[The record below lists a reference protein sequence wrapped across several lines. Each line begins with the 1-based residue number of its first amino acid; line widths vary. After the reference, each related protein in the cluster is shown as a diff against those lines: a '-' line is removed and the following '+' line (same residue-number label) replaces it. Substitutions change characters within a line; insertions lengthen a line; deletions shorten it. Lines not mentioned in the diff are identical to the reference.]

1 MFTFRE
7 LPLPIVQAP
16 MAGGPSTP
24 ELVAAVGAAGGFG
37 FLAAGYLSAT
47 QLAADIARTRTLT
60 DAPFGVN
67 LFVPQASVAKI
78 AELQAYRLELLPE
91 AARYGVELPELVLE
105 ASEADGVDNDDW
117 DAKLSVL
124 EASGP
129 AVASFTF
136 GLPPIAVVERLH
148 TAGIVVVATVTS
160 VAEAVQAVNVGVDVL
175 CAQGPGAG
183 GHRGTFDPA
192 ATLATQ
198 PLERLL
204 DSLVALTELPI
215 IAAGGIASSADV
227 HRVLS
232 HGAVAAQAGTAFLQ
246 APEAG
251 TKPAHRAALG
261 SAEFVDTAVTRA
273 FSGRAARG
281 LVNRFLQAH
290 ATAPLGY
297 PEVNRLTGP
306 LRAAAAAAGDPH
318 GMALWAGTGH
328 RLVRARPA
336 AEITRM
342 LAG

>member
-1 MFTFRE
+1 
-7 LPLPIVQAP
+7 

-24 ELVAAVGAAGGFG
+24 ELVAAVSAAGGFG
-37 FLAAGYLSAT
+37 FLAAGYLTAA
-47 QLAADIARTRTLT
+47 QLATDIARTRALT

-67 LFVPQASVAKI
+67 VFVPQASVAKI

-91 AARYGVELPELVLE
+91 AARYGVELPDIALTKPDE
-105 ASEADGVDNDDW
+105 SDDGQATERSGGDGIDTDDW
-117 DAKLSVL
+117 DAKLDLL

-129 AVASFTF
+129 AVVSFTF
-136 GLPPIAVVERLH
+136 GWPPILVVERLH
-148 TAGIVVVATVTS
+148 RAGIVVVATVTS
-160 VAEAVQAVNVGVDVL
+160 VGEAVQAINAGVDVL

-192 ATLATQ
+192 AALATQ

-204 DSLVALTELPI
+204 DSLQALTNLPI
-215 IAAGGIASSADV
+215 IAAGGISSSADV

-232 HGAVAAQAGTAFLQ
+232 HGAVAAQAGTAFLR

-251 TKPAHRAALG
+251 TKPAHRDALG
-261 SAEFVDTAVTRA
+261 SREFVDTAVTRA

-281 LVNRFLQAH
+281 LVNRFSQTH

-297 PEVNRLTGP
+297 PEVNRLTAP
-306 LRAAAAAAGDPH
+306 LRAAAAAAADPH

>member
-1 MFTFRE
+1 
-7 LPLPIVQAP
+7 

-24 ELVAAVGAAGGFG
+24 ELVAAVSSAGGFG
-37 FLAAGYLSAT
+37 FLAAGYLTAA

-60 DAPFGVN
+60 EAPFGVN
-67 LFVPQASVAKI
+67 VFVPQASVAKI
-78 AELQAYRLELLPE
+78 AELQAYRVELLPE
-91 AARYGVELPELVLE
+91 AARYGVDLPAIALHDSDDGETAE
-105 ASEADGVDNDDW
+105 ESDGNGVDDDDW
-117 DAKLSVL
+117 DAKLELL
-124 EASGP
+124 EASSP

-136 GLPPIAVVERLH
+136 GLPPITVVERLH
-148 TAGIVVVATVTS
+148 AAGIVVVATVTA
-160 VAEAVQAVNVGVDVL
+160 VGEAVQAMNAGVDVL

-192 ATLATQ
+192 AALATQ

-204 DSLVALTELPI
+204 DSLRALTDLPI
-215 IAAGGIASSADV
+215 IAAGGISSSADV

-232 HGAVAAQAGTAFLQ
+232 HGAVAAQAGTAFLR

-251 TKPAHRAALG
+251 TKPAHRDALG
-261 SAEFVDTAVTRA
+261 STEFVDTAVTRA

-290 ATAPLGY
+290 ATAPFGY
-297 PEVNRLTGP
+297 PEVNRLTAP
-306 LRAAAAAAGDPH
+306 LRAAAAAAADPH

>member
-1 MFTFRE
+1 
-7 LPLPIVQAP
+7 

-24 ELVAAVGAAGGFG
+24 ELVAAVSSAGGFG
-37 FLAAGYLSAT
+37 FLAAGYLRAA
-47 QLAADIARTRTLT
+47 QLSIDIARTRALT
-60 DAPFGVN
+60 NAPFGVN

-91 AARYGVELPELVLE
+91 AARYGVELPELALDE
-105 ASEADGVDNDDW
+105 PAADAPDDDDW
-117 DAKLSVL
+117 DAKLAVL

-136 GLPPIAVVERLH
+136 GLPSIADVTRLH
-148 TAGIVVVATVTS
+148 SASIVVVATVTS
-160 VAEAVQAVNVGVDVL
+160 VAEAVQAINRGVDVL

-215 IAAGGIASSADV
+215 IAAGGLSSSADV

-232 HGAVAAQAGTAFLQ
+232 HGAVAAQAGTAFLLT
-246 APEAG
+246 PEAG
-251 TKPAHRAALG
+251 TKPAHRTALG
-261 SAEFVDTAVTRA
+261 SVDFVDTAVTRA

-281 LVNRFLQAH
+281 LVNRFLQSH

-297 PEVNRLTGP
+297 PEINRLTSP

-328 RLVRARPA
+328 RLVRALPA
-336 AEITRM
+336 DEVTRM
-342 LAG
+342 LAD

>member
-1 MFTFRE
+1 
-7 LPLPIVQAP
+7 

-24 ELVAAVGAAGGFG
+24 ELVAAVSSAGGFG
-37 FLAAGYLSAT
+37 FLAAGYRTAS
-47 QLAADIARTRTLT
+47 QLAADIVHTRTLT
-60 DAPFGVN
+60 DSPFGVN
-67 LFVPQASVAKI
+67 VFVPQASVAKI
-78 AELQAYRLELLPE
+78 DELQAYRLELAPE
-91 AARYGVELPELVLE
+91 AARYGVELPELRLE
-105 ASEADGVDNDDW
+105 GSDPEPMDDDDW
-117 DAKLSVL
+117 DAKLAVL

-136 GLPPIAVVERLH
+136 GLPSIAMVSRLR
-148 TAGIVVVATVTS
+148 TAGITVVATVTS
-160 VAEAVQAVNVGVDVL
+160 VAEAVQAVSVGADVL

-204 DSLVALTELPI
+204 DSLVALTDLPI
-215 IAAGGIASSADV
+215 IAAGGLSTSADV
-227 HRVLS
+227 RRVLN
-232 HGAVAAQAGTAFLQ
+232 HGAVAAQAGTAFLR

-261 SAEFVDTAVTRA
+261 STEFVDTAVTRA

-281 LVNRFLQAH
+281 LINRFMQAH
-290 ATAPLGY
+290 TASAPLGY
-297 PEVNRLTGP
+297 PEVHRLTAP
-306 LRAAAAAAGDPH
+306 LRAAAAAAADPH
-318 GMALWAGTGH
+318 GLALWAGTGH